1 METVLPVFNTLVL
14 DVHARHGETGGGAE
28 GGQVQFQGETD
39 VLVQLLTAGHCLL
52 EPLEVEGQ
60 DGRWTE
66 DEELLAGRRV
76 DGSFVP
82 STGVGV
88 VLLLALCTGLTGP
101 LQHRQIRYCTD
112 FIQDSTSYKKGT
124 DLIRSGEKL

>member
-1 METVLPVFNTLVL
+1 MLPVLNTLVF
-14 DVHARHGETGGGAE
+14 DVHAWHGQTGGGTE
-28 GGQVQFQGETD
+28 GSQVEYQGEAD
-39 VLVQLLTAGHCLL
+39 VLVQLLTARQRLL

-60 DGRWTE
+60 DGGGTE

-76 DGSFVP
+76 DGGFLP

-101 LQHRQIRYCTD
+101 LQHRQIRYCRD

-124 DLIRSGEKL
+124 DLIRSGEQL

>member
-1 METVLPVFNTLVL
+1 MLPVLNTLVF
-14 DVHARHGETGGGAE
+14 DVHAWHGQTGGGTE
-28 GGQVQFQGETD
+28 GSQVEYQGEAD
-39 VLVQLLTAGHCLL
+39 VLVQLLTARQRLL

-60 DGRWTE
+60 DGGGTE
-66 DEELLAGRRV
+66 DEELLAGRGV
-76 DGSFVP
+76 DGGFVP

-101 LQHRQIRYCTD
+101 LQHRQIRYCRV

-124 DLIRSGEKL
+124 DLIGSGEQL